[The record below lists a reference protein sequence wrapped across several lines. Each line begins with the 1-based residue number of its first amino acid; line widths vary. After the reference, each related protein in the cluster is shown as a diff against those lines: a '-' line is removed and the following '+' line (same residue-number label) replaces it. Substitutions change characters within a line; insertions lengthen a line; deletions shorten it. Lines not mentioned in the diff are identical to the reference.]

1 MRFPVSTRA
10 YLGIPMPAITSEAAL
25 LRMCQSMSL
34 VSVALPEA
42 TSGGRVALGETL
54 TVARRSTSSGPG
66 VGTTVW
72 SVSAIGVNLVRVRV
86 RFRVRVRVRVALLHR
101 YFSNLSKEVFQ

>member
-1 MRFPVSTRA
+1 
-10 YLGIPMPAITSEAAL
+10 
-25 LRMCQSMSL
+25 MSR

-42 TSGGRVALGETL
+42 PSGGRGVLGERP

-86 RFRVRVRVRVALLHR
+86 RV
-101 YFSNLSKEVFQ
+101 

>member
-1 MRFPVSTRA
+1 
-10 YLGIPMPAITSEAAL
+10 MPAITSEAAL

-42 TSGGRVALGETL
+42 TSGGRGALGETL
-54 TVARRSTSSGPG
+54 TVARRSASSGPG

-86 RFRVRVRVRVALLHR
+86 RV
-101 YFSNLSKEVFQ
+101 